1 MGNELQMINDRL
13 ARMETNQQ
21 EIKAEQQGMKEE
33 QQEMKKEQQGM
44 KIGLQPVR
52 QAVLETNEVVK
63 RMEKDQ
69 IIELLSSRSVEQEAE
84 IKRIK

>member
-21 EIKAEQQGMKEE
+21 EIKAE